1 MPFKLFNV
9 SRLLKSFNYALRGLH
24 YAWLSEQNFRIQ
36 VSAAVLVLAAAIYF
50 RLSSARVVVLVMMIV
65 IVLVLEL
72 LNTFF
77 EKLVDLLSPRLH
89 HAVGVLKDL
98 LAAAV
103 FISSLGA
110 LVVGIFIFWPYFW
123 A

>member
-1 MPFKLFNV
+1 MFLKLFSA
-9 SRLLKSFNYALRGLH
+9 SRLLKSLNYALRGLH
-24 YAWLSEQNFRIQ
+24 YAWRSEQNFRIQ
-36 VSAAVLVLAAAIYF
+36 SLIGVAVLAAAFYLRISF
-50 RLSSARVVVLVMMIV
+50 MGLVALVMMII

-89 HAVGVLKDL
+89 HAVAVLKDI

-103 FISSLGA
+103 FLASLGA
-110 LVVGIFIFWPYFW
+110 LVVGLLIFWPYLW
-123 A
+123 E